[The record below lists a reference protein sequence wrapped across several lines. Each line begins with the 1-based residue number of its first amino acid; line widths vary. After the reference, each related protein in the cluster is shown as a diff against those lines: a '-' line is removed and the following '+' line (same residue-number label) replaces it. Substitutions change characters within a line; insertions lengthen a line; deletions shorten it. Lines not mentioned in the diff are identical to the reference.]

1 MMYNMNRMTGPL
13 ESEGRN
19 MQRGSM
25 AARNGNMDNI
35 PTKSVQP
42 PKANPD
48 NIPTIP
54 LPPIVGNPGA
64 ENIPVVP
71 LPPIVENP
79 QQPVYTPDYPVKPLP
94 PIVENPQPP
103 VNTPDYP
110 VKPLPPIVENPQ
122 PPVVGPGFPVI
133 PLPPIVV
140 NPGQGTQP
148 PVANPGFSMVRFL
161 HAVSDA
167 GPVNVSVGIRTVANN
182 LSFGNLSAYN
192 RIQDGFHSV
201 TVSSSANPNSIIFR
215 GRIPFNTNEKITL
228 AIVKEGNGYNLVRIS
243 DQPCQNRPAVR
254 GCLRAV
260 NLIYN
265 SPPMDVIF
273 TDGRIA
279 FPDVRYKE
287 VSFFKQVWPGEY
299 DFYIAQTPYSPTAD
313 IIDIDVLNN
322 LPVVLVNFMLPGFGQ
337 VEPLVSSY
345 VTVRAGGMYTI
356 YMLGNWQTSSF
367 IQVKVAED

>member
-13 ESEGRN
+13 EPEGRN
-19 MQRGSM
+19 MQKGSA
-25 AARNGNMDNI
+25 AARNGNMDNV
-35 PTKSVQP
+35 PTKAVQP
-42 PKANPD
+42 PAANPD

-54 LPPIVGNPGA
+54 LPPIVGNPGMD
-64 ENIPVVP
+64 NIPVTP
-71 LPPIVENP
+71 LPPIVGNP
-79 QQPVYTPDYPVKPLP
+79 GAGNIPVTPLP
-94 PIVENPQPP
+94 PIVGNPQPP
-103 VNTPDYP
+103 AG
-110 VKPLPPIVENPQ
+110 I
-122 PPVVGPGFPVI
+122 PVI
-133 PLPPIVV
+133 PLPPIVG
-140 NPGQGTQP
+140 NPEPGPQP
-148 PVANPGFSMVRFL
+148 PAANPGFSMVRFL

-201 TVSSSANPNSIIFR
+201 TVSSSANPNNIIFR
-215 GRIPFNTNEKITL
+215 GRIPFNTDEKITL
-228 AIVKEGNGYNLVRIS
+228 AIVKEGNGFNLVRIS

-367 IQVKVAED
+367 IQVKVAES